1 MIITSL
7 TAMRPITLIN
17 LFVDSNILI
26 YLTDNDQRKKQV
38 VQEIVLEKPFIN
50 SQVAVEVANV
60 YKRKFRFTKFE
71 LLNLWQDMLNDYKI
85 APTNHRSIQKAI
97 QLVER
102 YDFQLFDALIVA
114 DALRAG
120 CTILYSEDMQH
131 NMLVENKLTIIN
143 PFL

>member
-1 MIITSL
+1 
-7 TAMRPITLIN
+7 MRPMILIN

-26 YLTDNDQRKKQV
+26 YLTDVDQHKKQTV
-38 VQEIVLEKPFIN
+38 EQIVIKKPFIN

-60 YKRKFRFTKFE
+60 FRRKFGFTKFE
-71 LLNLWQDMLNDYKI
+71 LPNLWQDMLNDYKI
-85 APTNHRSIQKAI
+85 VSTNDQSIQKAI
-97 QLVER
+97 QLVKR

-114 DALRAG
+114 DAIQAD

-131 NMLVENKLTIIN
+131 NMVVENQLTIIN